1 MGLRNSGGRGQGSSV
16 RPGSVAPAGPPRPGE
31 VAPVPRA
38 PRPSASLPKTRRAGW
53 CVAAAP
59 GCKGRRR
66 PRLCPL
72 RTHPLPSWLHR
83 AAPPA
88 RRAPRTRARAR
99 RPRPLSCA
107 PGWRGSALP
116 PGGARAQQAKLSEAR
131 AQGACAA
138 EWGLGAGRAPRQRD
152 DLCQVAPIRGAQKS
166 ADASPPSG
174 ALQAVALQGTLFVI
188 YLFIYLPLLSLSAPN
203 RVKGLPFDTTG
214 LTERAAESLA
224 SGMTLSKRPA
234 EEPRAPQNHL
244 ASQLHR

>member
-1 MGLRNSGGRGQGSSV
+1 MGLRNSGGRGRGSSV

-107 PGWRGSALP
+107 
-116 PGGARAQQAKLSEAR
+116 RAGVVPR
-131 AQGACAA
+131 CRQGALVRSRRSSR
-138 EWGLGAGRAPRQRD
+138 ERVLRERALRSGVSGP
-152 DLCQVAPIRGAQKS
+152 
-166 ADASPPSG
+166 G
-174 ALQAVALQGTLFVI
+174 AL
-188 YLFIYLPLLSLSAPN
+188 
-203 RVKGLPFDTTG
+203 
-214 LTERAAESLA
+214 LA
-224 SGMTLSKRPA
+224 SGMTSAKWHRLGVHRKVQTRPRRRVPSK
-234 EEPRAPQNHL
+234 L
-244 ASQLHR
+244 